1 MKKVEKILKC
11 FLSNWIL
18 NNTHMEVCFFMAKQ
32 QVAAFFDV
40 DGTLYRDSLMSE
52 MFKKLIKYDILSSEY
67 WHAEVK
73 PKFFKYDNRIGAYDD
88 YIIEIG
94 EIYKGA
100 IKKISPYIIQ
110 FIARQIIDE
119 KGGRVYTF
127 TRDRI
132 MWHKKNNH
140 KIITISGG
148 PQELVTEISNRYG
161 IDDSVG
167 TLYFHNESQYTGDF
181 VPMWDSK
188 SKEKALKDFVEKHDI
203 DLNVS
208 YAYGDTAG
216 DFSMLQA
223 VGNPTC
229 INATRELLNLVSNTK
244 DVRDKIDIIIERKD
258 VVYKVL
264 VDELNLI

>member
-1 MKKVEKILKC
+1 M
-11 FLSNWIL
+11 SN
-18 NNTHMEVCFFMAKQ
+18 
-32 QVAAFFDV
+32 VAAFFDV

-52 MFKKLIKYDILSSEY
+52 MFKKLIKYDILSSQY
-67 WHAEVK
+67 WHTEVK
-73 PKFFKYDNRIGAYDD
+73 PKFFKYDNRIGTYDD

-94 EIYKGA
+94 EIYKST
-100 IKKISPYIIQ
+100 IKKISPYIIS
-110 FIARQIIDE
+110 FIAKQIIDE
-119 KGGRVYTF
+119 KGGRVYTY

-132 MWHKKNNH
+132 MWHKKNDH

-148 PQELVTEISNRYG
+148 PQELVTEISKRYS

-167 TLYFHNESQYTGDF
+167 TVYFHDENQYTGDF

-188 SKEKALKDFVEKHDI
+188 AKQKALNGFVEKYDI
-203 DLNVS
+203 DLNAS

-229 INATRELLNLVSNTK
+229 INATKELLNLASKTQ
-244 DVRDKIDIIIERKD
+244 DLREKINIIVERKD